1 MSRQVLLHHL
11 FLSIFS
17 NCRKKKTRSKA
28 GFLLKLDQ
36 LNQSNSSLIHSL
48 VQG

>member
-17 NCRKKKTRSKA
+17 NYRKKKTRSKA
-28 GFLLKLDQ
+28 GFLLKKDQ
-36 LNQSNSSLIHSL
+36 INQSISSLIRSL
-48 VQG
+48 AQG